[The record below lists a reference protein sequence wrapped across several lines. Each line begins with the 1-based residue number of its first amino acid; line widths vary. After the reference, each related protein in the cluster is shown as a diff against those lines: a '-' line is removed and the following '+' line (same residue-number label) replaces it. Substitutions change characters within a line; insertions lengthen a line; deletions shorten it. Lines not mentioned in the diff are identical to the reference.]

1 MNFKTSLFLLLIG
14 FLLQACAP
22 TGPVKF
28 FEGQDRPNSE
38 IARVMVPGPITVES
52 IDGREVKVPSKEEG
66 FYELRLL
73 PGKHIIAFKY
83 KLYWG
88 SINSGMLVKSDLAAV
103 DTNFEAGKVYEL
115 TYKKPKDEEE
125 AFAFSNDFK
134 ATLIDRTS
142 GQKTASFKI
151 KNLEAALLARNTQQN
166 NGAAQTVAAPK
177 TQAMPTADQAVNE
190 DPVKRLK
197 FWWLMAS
204 EKERKAF
211 REWMNSV
218 PPNFGKK

>member
-1 MNFKTSLFLLLIG
+1 MNFKTSLFLLLTG

-115 TYKKPKDEEE
+115 TYKKPKDEDE
-125 AFAFSNDFK
+125 AFAFSNNFQ
-134 ATLIDRTS
+134 ATLVERTS
-142 GQKTASFKI
+142 GQKTTSFMI
-151 KNLEAALLARNTQQN
+151 KNLEAALLARNTKQN
-166 NGAAQTVAAPK
+166 NSAAQTATAPK
-177 TQAMPTADQAVNE
+177 TQAMPTAEQAVKE

-197 FWWLMAS
+197 FWWLMAN
-204 EKERKAF
+204 EKQRKEF
-211 REWMNSV
+211 SKWMKSAT
-218 PPNFGKK
+218 PNFSE